1 MTTEEINALADI
13 LLRELDAVEDHPHAR
28 SWRRVLVTF
37 ALQGVHL
44 QTVADSARAP
54 AAPLARMVP

>member
-1 MTTEEINALADI
+1 MTTEDINAVADI
-13 LLRELDAVEDHPHAR
+13 LLRELDAVESSPHAP

-44 QTVADSARAP
+44 QTVADMRRRR
-54 AAPLARMVP
+54 LRRQRTGRR